1 MNTQKYKPICTK
13 SARHQSLGLEPA
25 FLAAAT
31 TRPRGTGFWREVGG
45 VLERIGAELV
55 AEAEIEVLGGGA
67 TRFSGI
73 GASIQEVDCG
83 NSLPCRRHRVRSD
96 LRELRPVS
104 VTDLVTTHLK
114 DLCHWHDRIIKPML
128 DLHRGKEF
136 LEMVVEEGGAVVGN
150 VASPD
155 ILLRSTEITNEVIS
169 VGGWHSVH
177 KPADCD
183 GQFFDR
189 KKKRKLLSS
198 K

>member
-1 MNTQKYKPICTK
+1 
-13 SARHQSLGLEPA
+13 
-25 FLAAAT
+25 
-31 TRPRGTGFWREVGG
+31 
-45 VLERIGAELV
+45 
-55 AEAEIEVLGGGA
+55 
-67 TRFSGI
+67 
-73 GASIQEVDCG
+73 
-83 NSLPCRRHRVRSD
+83 
-96 LRELRPVS
+96 
-104 VTDLVTTHLK
+104 
-114 DLCHWHDRIIKPML
+114 ML